1 MDTDIYQEFTKST
14 AIYPENKA
22 LEYLSLG
29 MTSEA
34 GEVAGK
40 VKKFIRDGNLSPKD
54 VVKEIGDVLWYCAR
68 LSDEL
73 GYTMSEVLVMN
84 RDKLVDRNN
93 RDMIKGSGDE
103 R

>member
-1 MDTDIYQEFTKST
+1 MDIDIYQEFTKST
-14 AIYPENKA
+14 AIYPKNKA
-22 LEYLSLG
+22 VEYLSLG

-40 VKKFIRDGNLSPKD
+40 IKKFIRDGNISPKD
-54 VVKEIGDVLWYCAR
+54 VAKEIGDVLWYCAR

-73 GYTMSEVLVMN
+73 GYTMSEILVMN
-84 RDKLVDRNN
+84 RDKLIDRSN